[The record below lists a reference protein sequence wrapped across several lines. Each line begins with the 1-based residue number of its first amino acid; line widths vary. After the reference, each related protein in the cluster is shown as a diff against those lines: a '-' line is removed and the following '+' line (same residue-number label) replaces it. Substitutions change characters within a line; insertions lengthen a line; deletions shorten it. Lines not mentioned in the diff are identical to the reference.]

1 MDSNIL
7 KITKSANITSY
18 QKPGNVIG
26 YTYKVSNTG
35 SVGIMGI
42 INVTDNMTGTLKIP
56 INGLLEL
63 GNNVS
68 ATSSYTVQQ
77 SDLDNG
83 SVTNS
88 AYATAG
94 STISGSVAKNPKI

>member
-1 MDSNIL
+1 
-7 KITKSANITSY
+7 
-18 QKPGNVIG
+18 
-26 YTYKVSNTG
+26 
-35 SVGIMGI
+35 
-42 INVTDNMTGTLKIP
+42 MTGTLKIP
-56 INGLLEL
+56 INGVLEP

-68 ATSSYTVQQ
+68 ATSSYTVQP

-94 STISGSVAKNPKI
+94 STISNTVILTVTATQPPCKKSSKSGYLKTQTISTIG